1 MNNFWEKVMKRR
13 VFFRVGAIA
22 TFGIAGM
29 KLKAQKQKAKIKLP
43 VSVQIAAGRGLLE
56 NIVPPVFTDSELKLN
71 TFSSKLPWTPLV
83 EGGFEQENKQ
93 GRRMVIQKDGLT
105 SIYDRDGKLIHS
117 STFPQA
123 ADLYRALVK
132 SQEMLLKVR

>member
-1 MNNFWEKVMKRR
+1 MKRR
-13 VFFRVGAIA
+13 FFFRVGAVA
-22 TFGIAGM
+22 AFGIAGM
-29 KLKAQKQKAKIKLP
+29 KLKAQGQKPKIKLP
-43 VSVQIAAGRGLLE
+43 VSVQISAARDLSE
-56 NIVPPVFTDSELKLN
+56 DIVPPVFNLGGGKVN

-83 EGGFEQENKQ
+83 EGGFEQENKH
-93 GRRMVIQKDGLT
+93 GRRMVIQKDGLA
-105 SIYDRDGKLIHS
+105 SIYGRDGKLIHS